1 VEEDQNMGSRD
12 RPSKEVKKKPKD
24 KSAQTKLTPLSEA
37 PQQAE
42 VIRKER
48 KPRWDGDSGEG

>member
-1 VEEDQNMGSRD
+1 MEEEDMGSRD

-24 KSAQTKLTPLSEA
+24 KSTQTKLTPLSEA

-42 VIRKER
+42 VIKKQR
-48 KPRWDGDSGEG
+48 KPRWDEEGGEG